1 MAIRVGHSPVEGTF
15 QLAQKAGIAQKMQR
29 DQQHNERL
37 QLQALD
43 QQFKQQQMEF
53 MQRAEQEAR
62 AEEAGYQMMLGQAK
76 RDIDMQT
83 ELATYAHQ
91 KQMLGQAMDMINNS
105 NEFSQR
111 EKEELKIQAMS
122 KYAGVGGGIGAGSF
136 GQGNDSLLQRGAYK
150 TQLLGQWQEAINN
163 DQMTVEEAQ
172 QMSIGM
178 GMSGAKFYT
187 KEEAAVLPLTR
198 QRERVMEAQKALDA
212 TGMTRDGKKIYKD
225 DNKVDP
231 DSPDGRLF
239 TQLEEMRDK
248 QTAELAK
255 LSGQQLPGSVDD
267 FETFK
272 SKIPQSKEL
281 LRAKALGKTD
291 EEMYREYHKLMT
303 GEGED
308 WDSDDK
314 WWTKNP
320 PSRRGK

>member
-1 MAIRVGHSPVEGTF
+1 
-15 QLAQKAGIAQKMQR
+15 
-29 DQQHNERL
+29 
-37 QLQALD
+37 
-43 QQFKQQQMEF
+43 
-53 MQRAEQEAR
+53 
-62 AEEAGYQMMLGQAK
+62 
-76 RDIDMQT
+76 MQT
-83 ELATYAHQ
+83 ELSTYAHQ

-111 EKEELKIQAMS
+111 EKDELKVQAMS
-122 KYAGVGGGIGAGSF
+122 KYAGVGSGIGASSF

-150 TQLLGQWQEAINN
+150 TQLLQQWQEAINN
-163 DQMTVEEAQ
+163 NQMSVEQAEQA
-172 QMSIGM
+172 SIGM

-212 TGMTRDGKKIYKD
+212 TGMTRDGKKIYRD
-225 DNKVDP
+225 GNKVDP
-231 DSPDGRLF
+231 DSPDGKLF

-248 QTAELAK
+248 QTAELSK
-255 LSGQQLPGSVDD
+255 LSGQQLPGAVED
-267 FETFK
+267 FEAFK
-272 SKIPQSKEL
+272 AKIPQSKEL

-303 GEGED
+303 GEPED
-308 WDSDDK
+308 WDNDDK